1 MKTGHQS
8 QGYRFVEAY
17 LPGTMAQRDAK
28 VYQEEWLNS
37 QRNRAFS
44 GNNVSAET

>member
-1 MKTGHQS
+1 MKSGHQS

-17 LPGTMAQRDAK
+17 QPGTMAQRDAK

-37 QRNRAFS
+37 QRSRVYSA
-44 GNNVSAET
+44 NNVVAES